1 MVRGRSLVLAME
13 EELDSDPKGRAAFPH
28 LVGDLHGV
36 EDERPPQSCRGSQCV
51 FPPGIGRSTTG
62 DTGHQLERRESP
74 SRQHGDLGERRGGP
88 DPPQEQTCCGFPP
101 PPADCPPLAAWAW
114 GVRGYPGLHGDRR
127 LSPRRP
133 PFSAAAGEQPQ
144 PARRHRHRGTGTE
157 ARERAGAPRE
167 GRGQTPPAP
176 FPAGS
181 PPPARMSAMQPPE
194 PGRAGGGEY
203 RHLIYLILSPKCPS
217 PRPRPLFHPPS
228 LSPRRL
234 PAARQRGGWPHHAVP
249 PCPLVIAPE
258 MPARTPPSTRHPPGG
273 SAASCFPL
281 LTFHLALETA
291 CDSSAIG
298 HPPLAN
304 AARRCSPKR

>member
-1 MVRGRSLVLAME
+1 MTLPRSKPA
-13 EELDSDPKGRAAFPH
+13 AAFPH
-28 LVGDLHGV
+28 LPRTVPPSLPGPGGCVGTPVSMAIGGC
-36 EDERPPQSCRGSQCV
+36 PPAA
-51 FPPGIGRSTTG
+51 
-62 DTGHQLERRESP
+62 
-74 SRQHGDLGERRGGP
+74 
-88 DPPQEQTCCGFPP
+88 PP
-101 PPADCPPLAAWAW
+101 PL
-114 GVRGYPGLHGDRR
+114 
-127 LSPRRP
+127 
-133 PFSAAAGEQPQ
+133 PQ
-144 PARRHRHRGTGTE
+144 PASSRNRHGGTGTG

-176 FPAGS
+176 SPAGS
-181 PPPARMSAMQPPE
+181 SPPARMSAMHPPE

-234 PAARQRGGWPHHAVP
+234 PAARQRGGWPITPPSAVP
-249 PCPLVIAPE
+249 PCPLVTAPE

-273 SAASCFPL
+273 SAASCFPF

-304 AARRCSPKR
+304 AARRCSPKRQSPAKFQV